1 MACVPKASIAS
12 SRRDGTWGYYE
23 KLAIRKDPN
32 HPDHADIVAWM
43 GEDFDP
49 EAFNLKWV
57 NERLRGK

>member
-1 MACVPKASIAS
+1 MKN
-12 SRRDGTWGYYE
+12 
-23 KLAIRKDPN
+23 PN

-57 NERLRGK
+57 NERLRGM